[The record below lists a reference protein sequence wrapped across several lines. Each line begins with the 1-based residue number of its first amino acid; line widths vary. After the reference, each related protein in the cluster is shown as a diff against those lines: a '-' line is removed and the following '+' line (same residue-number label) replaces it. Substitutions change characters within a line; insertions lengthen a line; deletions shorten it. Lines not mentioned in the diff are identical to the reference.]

1 MDDHVIKDLE
11 DYKIKLSETMHQEH
25 IHSYMVWDGPYPED
39 YLRLDVIYGE
49 HVATIYQLFEGHRS
63 SHDCIVSTQNKEE
76 AYVLTK
82 ERMTQLFRKSNE
94 HGGSNENNDLLD
106 EAIAILNAHGFD
118 PRNGKRYQVVVQFL
132 QRVKFTHESITPLKA
147 MIEEYDAPDI
157 VHIVE
162 KIIATL

>member
-11 DYKIKLSETMHQEH
+11 SYKNTLSDTMHQEH

-39 YLRLDVIYGE
+39 YLRIDVIYGE
-49 HVATIYQLFEGHRS
+49 HVAPIYQLFEGHRS

-76 AYVLTK
+76 AFVLAK
-82 ERMTQLFRKSNE
+82 ERMTQLFHKSNE
-94 HGGSNENNDLLD
+94 CSGNGDHALID

-132 QRVKFTHESITPLKA
+132 QRVKYTHESLSPLKA

-162 KIIATL
+162 RLMKSL